1 MTAPARPRFPLP
13 ETVTARQNNVRV
25 EQETARR
32 ILARV
37 VGMTAAD
44 AYRAVKFRPGTAC
57 APLARVFEQGLA
69 EARRLGISPRHLTV
83 AAWEVGDGEV
93 ITRLRRMAHGI
104 ADWITT
110 RTTGVAVDFKVAA
123 PPPAADA
130 FLSSP
135 AGAGQARSKG
145 NPL

>member
-1 MTAPARPRFPLP
+1 MTSPARPEFPLP
-13 ETVTARQNNVRV
+13 ETVTARKDNVRV

-32 ILARV
+32 ILARL
-37 VGMTAAD
+37 VGMTAAE

-69 EARRLGISPRHLTV
+69 EARRLGIGPHHLTV
-83 AAWEVGDGEV
+83 AGWEVGDGEV

-110 RTTGVAVDFKVAA
+110 RTTGVAIDFTVAA

-135 AGAGQARSKG
+135 AGNGRVASKG
-145 NPL
+145 KPL